1 MVRDKDLGGGWARPE
16 LSGLEGRH
24 VTIAR
29 VAPDADVADLYEL
42 SHRTEEFRA
51 LWTYMFNGPFADQE
65 AMHRW
70 LVSIKESRDPIFFTV
85 HSRELRRRVG
95 IFSLLNI
102 VPEMGRLELG
112 NIWYSPIVQRT
123 QVNTE
128 VTYLFLRYV
137 LDELGYRRVEWK
149 CDDRNEPSKRA
160 ALRMGFKYEGLF
172 RKHMVVKGQN
182 RDTAWFSII
191 DEEWPTLRERFE
203 RYLAGEAPS
212 LTELNRE
219 RSRA

>member
-1 MVRDKDLGGGWARPE
+1 MQSEQNTRGPWARPA
-16 LSGLEGRH
+16 LDGLVGQH

-29 VAPDADVADLYEL
+29 VDPDADVADLYDV
-42 SHRTEEFRA
+42 SHGSEAFRA

-70 LVSIKESRDPIFFTV
+70 LISIKESRDPIFFTV
-85 HSRELRRRVG
+85 HSRELQRRVG

-102 VPEMGRLELG
+102 VPEMGRLEFG
-112 NIWYSPIVQRT
+112 NIWYSPLVQRT
-123 QVNTE
+123 HVNTE
-128 VTYLFLRYV
+128 VTYLFLRHV

-149 CDDRNEPSKRA
+149 CDNRNEPSKRA

-182 RDTAWFSII
+182 RDTAWFSIV
-191 DEEWPTLRERFE
+191 DEEWPILRARFE
-203 RYLAGEAPS
+203 RYLAGRCVS
-212 LTELNRE
+212 LTELNGAQ
-219 RSRA
+219 SA

>member
-1 MVRDKDLGGGWARPE
+1 MAIDLNTQGPWARPI
-16 LSGLEGRH
+16 LDGLTGQH

-29 VAPDADVADLYEL
+29 VDPDADVADLYDV
-42 SHRTEEFRA
+42 SHRSESFRA

-70 LVSIKESRDPIFFTV
+70 LISIKESRDPLFFTV
-85 HSRELRRRVG
+85 HSRALQRRVG

-102 VPEMGRLELG
+102 VPEMGRLEFG
-112 NIWYSPIVQRT
+112 NIWYSPLVQRT

-128 VTYLFLRYV
+128 VTYLFLGHV

-149 CDDRNEPSKRA
+149 CDNRNEPSKRA

-191 DEEWPTLRERFE
+191 DEEWPTLRARFE
-203 RYLAGEAPS
+203 RYLAGERES
-212 LTELNRE
+212 LTELNR
-219 RSRA
+219 A